1 MQPLVS
7 VVVPVYNGMPH
18 LVDLTASLLAQDYSP
33 LEIVFSEGGGS
44 DGSLDYLLAINDPRV
59 RIVRQPKGTSAAENW
74 TAVTYEARGEF
85 TKLICQDDLLEPTAI
100 SRQVDDLL
108 SHPEADVAIAQRN
121 IVDAKGHV
129 LFERRGLT
137 GIKGNTGTVTSGSD
151 VLRTCYLQGTNVIGE
166 PLAVLFRTET
176 LRNSMP
182 WDDSNPLM
190 LDLNTYTKV
199 AQQSAFVVRRESVGA
214 FRVSTSSW
222 STRLASQQLQ
232 QTKTWQDDYAAHV
245 SPVPS
250 SVSKLRALIGR
261 HKQTMLRR
269 FAYTYLGFK
278 GSLDSA
284 GRQS

>member
-18 LVDLTASLLAQDYSP
+18 LVDLTESLLAQDYSP

-44 DGSLDYLLAINDPRV
+44 DGSLDYLLTIHDPRV

-74 TAVTYEARGEF
+74 TAATFEARGEF

-100 SRQVDDLL
+100 SRQVGDLL
-108 SHPEADVAIAQRN
+108 ANPGADVAIAQRN

-137 GIKGNTGTVTSGSD
+137 GLKSGTGTVMSGRE
-151 VLRTCYLQGTNVIGE
+151 VLRMCYVQGTNVIGE
-166 PLAVLFRTET
+166 PLAVLFRTEM
-176 LRNSMP
+176 LRDAMP

-190 LDLNTYTKV
+190 LDLNTYSKV
-199 AQQSAFVVRRESVGA
+199 AEQSAFVIRRESLGA

-232 QTKTWQDDYAAHV
+232 QTKIWQDNYAAHAK
-245 SPVPS
+245 PAPS
-250 SVSKLRALIGR
+250 NVSKIRALVGR

-269 FAYTYLGFK
+269 LAYTYLRFK
-278 GSLDSA
+278 GSLDSTS
-284 GRQS
+284 RQS